1 MCLFADACSVG
12 AGIYLVGIDS
22 KKGIYDLLD
31 FKWIIVAIEHATN
44 LLGIILPVMVQGAV

>member
-12 AGIYLVGIDS
+12 DGIYLVGTDR
-22 KKGIYDLLD
+22 KKWIYDLLD

-44 LLGIILPVMVQGAV
+44 LLGMILPVVVQGAV